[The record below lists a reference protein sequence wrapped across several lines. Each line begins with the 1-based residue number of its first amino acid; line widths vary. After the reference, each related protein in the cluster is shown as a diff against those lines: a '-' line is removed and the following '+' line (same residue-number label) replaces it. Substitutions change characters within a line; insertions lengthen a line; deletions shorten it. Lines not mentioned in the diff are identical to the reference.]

1 MDASGDCGFQN
12 CSTPLE
18 WTIGATW
25 GGSQMVG
32 PQLIASLSFE
42 KKMWFLSKS
51 IKFTELSHEIQ
62 KSSKPRFDYLETE
75 EFLIA
80 SQWWRN
86 LSLFLP
92 VHTLGINSCVCI
104 TPLIRLTAAE
114 VIALWFLY
122 GSVCACV
129 CKPHDQR
136 FEQNVEPHLRTANS
150 VKCDILLWN
159 WKEVYSLHWL
169 LLFIV

>member
-1 MDASGDCGFQN
+1 MLQETVVSKTVTDRLNEQSEQHEAAVRWLALSWSHHC
-12 CSTPLE
+12 PL
-18 WTIGATW
+18 
-25 GGSQMVG
+25 
-32 PQLIASLSFE
+32 
-42 KKMWFLSKS
+42 KKTCMWFLRKS
-51 IKFTELSHEIQ
+51 LKLTELSHEMQ
-62 KSSKPRFDYLETE
+62 KSSRPCFDYLEKE

-92 VHTLGINSCVCI
+92 VHTLGINSWVCI

-136 FEQNVEPHLRTANS
+136 FEQNVVPHLRTANS

-159 WKEVYSLHWL
+159 WKEH
-169 LLFIV
+169 IVLTCFYYL